1 MLHNC
6 SNRLAA
12 LCAKQERPTTLAV
25 AAFAALTTLT
35 FSSYLPGD
43 SPAAHRD
50 TMPFLPTERQRAL
63 PLHVI

>member
-25 AAFAALTTLT
+25 AALTTLT
-35 FSSYLPGD
+35 FSSDLPVD

-50 TMPFLPTERQRAL
+50 AMPFLPTERQRAL
-63 PLHVI
+63 PLNVI